1 MHPKHAEIIEE
12 IENFQ
17 KTGVELE
24 MLEDGEEDVPS
35 IPWDP
40 SLIRVDAKAFSLR
53 NILDMIDDGD
63 LQLAPDFQRRS
74 VWTRGQKSRLIES
87 VLLRIPLPAFYF
99 SADEDGKMLVVDG
112 LQRLS
117 AIYDFVKRK
126 PKDKRSYKLFK
137 LEYLQDE
144 VGGKYFQELIGTRWA
159 RRIYSTQII
168 ANIVDP
174 QTPDKVKFDI
184 FKRINTGGSPLNA
197 QEIRHCMSKQ
207 RSRNFLKK
215 LAASKA
221 FNEATGN
228 NLHNHIR
235 MVDRE
240 VILRFCAFRLIESL
254 EKDYVHHNTMNAFLT
269 EITRKIDTEVSN
281 KELEK
286 LAKDF
291 ERAMNNACKIFGK
304 HSFRKW
310 PIDTDKAY
318 PINRAL
324 FEAWGIALVDY
335 EWQTIKPYK
344 PAIVKAAREMMLNDN
359 EFLSA
364 ISTSTNTASK
374 IELRFSRVKGIL
386 KEVGLSCHEDGQ

>member
-1 MHPKHAEIIEE
+1 MHPKHPEIIEE
-12 IENFQ
+12 IENSQ

-24 MLEDGEEDVPS
+24 ILEEGEEDVPS

-40 SLIRVDAKAFSLR
+40 ALIRVDAKAFSLR

-63 LQLAPDFQRRS
+63 LELAPDFQRRN

-137 LEYLQDE
+137 LEYLQAE
-144 VGGKYFQELIGTRWA
+144 VGGKYFKELEGTRWA
-159 RRIYSTQII
+159 RRLYSTQII

-207 RSRNFLKK
+207 RSRNLLKK
-215 LAASKA
+215 LAALKA
-221 FNEATGN
+221 FNDATTN
-228 NLHNHIR
+228 NLHDHIR

-269 EITRKIDTEVSN
+269 EITRQIDNEVSQ
-281 KELEK
+281 KVLTK

-291 ERAMNNACKIFGK
+291 ERAMNNAYQLFGK
-304 HSFRKW
+304 HTFRKW
-310 PIDTDKAY
+310 PRGTDKIY

-324 FEAWGIALVDY
+324 FETWGISLVDY

-344 PAIVKAAREMMLNDN
+344 TAIVKAAREMMLNDN

-364 ISTSTNTASK
+364 ISSSTSTASK
-374 IELRFSRVKGIL
+374 IELRFFKVNGIL
-386 KEVGLSCHEDGQ
+386 KKVGLSSDEDG